1 MGNLHNVTVIGCYKA
16 TDWLM
21 RVATWNLES
30 RREKSAMIGQLES
43 RDLNILRL
51 DLTVRSRHILDLW
64 RGSMVGDP
72 RHKSQLGRDP
82 IF

>member
-1 MGNLHNVTVIGCYKA
+1 
-16 TDWLM
+16 
-21 RVATWNLES
+21 
-30 RREKSAMIGQLES
+30 MIGQLES
-43 RDLNILRL
+43 RDLNILRRDL
-51 DLTVRSRHILDLW
+51 NILRRDLTLRSRHILDLW